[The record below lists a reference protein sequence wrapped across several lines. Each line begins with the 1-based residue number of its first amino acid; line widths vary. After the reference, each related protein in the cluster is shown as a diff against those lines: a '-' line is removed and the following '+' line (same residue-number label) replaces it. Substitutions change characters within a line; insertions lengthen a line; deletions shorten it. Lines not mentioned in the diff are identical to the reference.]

1 VSSIETGAIDCDV
14 HVEPPSMDALLCY
27 IDPYWHEFIRSAH
40 LGIGHRLYPESE
52 PMSARPEARAAGSF
66 PPHTYKE
73 LRAQLLEPY
82 APAAVILTCVA
93 TFQGSRNPYFESA
106 MTTAVNEWM
115 RTEFLDRDERL
126 RGSIVVPVFHPEAA
140 AAEIDRLGGDRRFA
154 QVLLPVRS
162 ETPWGNVRYRPIHEA
177 ASRNRLPITLHA
189 WGGWGMAPTATG
201 TASTYYEDYLYNS
214 QIVAPNQVL
223 SLVAEGV
230 FDRYP
235 NLRVCLA
242 ELGFAWLPS
251 LLWRFDKD
259 WKALW
264 RETPWVRD
272 KPSVYVHNH
281 IRATTSP
288 TLIPGRVPAGDLE
301 QLAGMLDAG
310 HMLLYSSDYPH
321 DHGGDALENLLAVL
335 GEEGRE
341 AVLRGNAAAFF
352 GIGQEL
358 APGEERLF
366 VMADAQDFAA
376 AGDAAELV
384 HDRGRRGVQVA
395 AEQRDLDDRGA

>member
-1 VSSIETGAIDCDV
+1 VSSIKPGAIDCDV
-14 HVEPPSMDALLCY
+14 HVEPPSMDALLGY
-27 IDPYWHEFIRSAH
+27 IDPYWHEFIRSGH
-40 LGIGHRLYPESE
+40 LGVRHRLYPESE

-66 PPHTYKE
+66 PPHAYEE
-73 LRAQLLEPY
+73 LRAQLLDPY
-82 APAAVILTCVA
+82 QPLAVILTCVA
-93 TFQGSRNPYFESA
+93 TFQGSRNPYFEAA
-106 MTTAVNEWM
+106 MTTAVNNWM
-115 RTEFLDRDERL
+115 RDEFLDRDERL
-126 RGSIVVPVFHPEAA
+126 RGSIVVPSFHPEAA

-162 ETPWGNVRYRPIHEA
+162 ETPWGNVRYRAIHEA

-189 WGGWGMAPTATG
+189 WGGWGMAPTSTG
-201 TASTYYEDYLYNS
+201 TAVTYYEDYLYNS
-214 QIVAPNQVL
+214 QIIAPNQVL

-272 KPSVYVHNH
+272 KPSGYVRKHL
-281 IRATTSP
+281 RATTSP
-288 TLIPGRVPAGDLE
+288 TLIPGRVPARE
-301 QLAGMLDAG
+301 LARLADMLDAG

-321 DHGGDALENLLAVL
+321 DHGSDALENLLAVL
-335 GEEGRE
+335 DEESRE
-341 AVLRGNAAAFF
+341 AVLSKNAAAFF
-352 GIGQEL
+352 DIPIPITGC
-358 APGEERLF
+358 R
-366 VMADAQDFAA
+366 
-376 AGDAAELV
+376 
-384 HDRGRRGVQVA
+384 
-395 AEQRDLDDRGA
+395 

>member
-1 VSSIETGAIDCDV
+1 MSPIMPGAIDCDV
-14 HVEPPSMDALLCY
+14 HVEPPSMDALLGY
-27 IDPYWHEFIRSAH
+27 IDPYWHELIRSAH
-40 LGIGHRLYPESE
+40 LGVGHRLYPESE

-66 PPHTYKE
+66 PPHRYEE

-82 APAAVILTCVA
+82 APRAVILTCVA
-93 TFQGSRNPYFESA
+93 TFAGSRNPYFEA
-106 MTTAVNEWM
+106 ALTTAVNNWL
-115 RTEFLDRDERL
+115 RDEFLDRDDRL

-140 AAEIDRLGGDRRFA
+140 ADEIDRLGPDRRFA

-201 TASTYYEDYLYNS
+201 TAATYYEDYLYNS
-214 QIVAPNQVL
+214 QIIAPNQVL

-235 NLRVCLA
+235 DLRVGLA

-272 KPSVYVHNH
+272 KPSAYVRRH

-288 TLIPGRVPAGDLE
+288 TLIPGRVPAAE
-301 QLAGMLDAG
+301 IAQLAEMLDAG

-321 DHGGDALENLLAVL
+321 DHGNDALETLLAGL
-335 GEEGRE
+335 TEPERE
-341 AVLRGNAAAFF
+341 AVLRGNAAEFF
-352 GIGQEL
+352 GIE
-358 APGEERLF
+358 
-366 VMADAQDFAA
+366 VAA
-376 AGDAAELV
+376 AS
-384 HDRGRRGVQVA
+384 
-395 AEQRDLDDRGA
+395 